1 MSQLI
6 KTNDSRYV
14 RDNYSNA
21 LLATDREA
29 LEKNLKQ
36 IKTTNELKAFSEDIN
51 IMKEQIKNLSTL
63 KGDCTEI
70 KNLLLGLTEK
80 RDH

>member
-6 KTNDSRYV
+6 KTNDQRYV
-14 RDNYSNA
+14 RDEYSNA

-36 IKTTNELKAFSEDIN
+36 IKTTNEL
-51 IMKEQIKNLSTL
+51 
-63 KGDCTEI
+63 
-70 KNLLLGLTEK
+70 
-80 RDH
+80 

>member
-51 IMKEQIKNLSTL
+51 IIINKKFIVGVNREKGSL
-63 KGDCTEI
+63 KWLFHSQML
-70 KNLLLGLTEK
+70 N
-80 RDH
+80 

>member
-51 IMKEQIKNLSTL
+51 IMKEQIKDLSTL
-63 KGDCTEI
+63 KEDCTEI